1 MLAVVLITMI
11 SFAWAIVIYQIYLSN
26 LNKILKFASMLTCL
40 AMSGVSTLFSVLLT
54 PFFLGLFQKRQ
65 IKFDKK
71 IVFVLA
77 ILLASISFMDV
88 KNRIVYEYKC
98 NIQKDYEIIVLDS
111 NFTLSDLDNMYVDFS
126 GEQDDS
132 KFNKKLNNINIYSDI
147 HKTKVVAKIYNIYCP
162 NSFILASI
170 QKEISGTEGG
180 LSCGYTKTGLLQY
193 NYQLKQMLA
202 EKLAK
207 NKRKNF

>member
-193 NYQLKQMLA
+193 NYELKQILA

>member
-1 MLAVVLITMI
+1 MSAVILIIII

-77 ILLASISFMDV
+77 ILLASISFIDV

-132 KFNKKLNNINIYSDI
+132 KFTKKLNDINIYSDTN
-147 HKTKVVAKIYNIYCP
+147 KTKMLAKIYNIYCP

-193 NYQLKQMLA
+193 NYELKQMLA

-207 NKRKNF
+207 NKR